1 LKLTKL
7 RTLFVL
13 LLLFAATIEATAQQK
28 APDLSFKDINGK
40 TIRLSDFRGTVL
52 LVNFW
57 ATWCVPCRA
66 EIPDFVKN
74 QRRYR
79 ARGLRILGITYP
91 PEQRSEV
98 RGFMREL
105 KINYPVVIGSKETK
119 QAFTSSENL
128 PLTVIIDRQGNIRE
142 IIEGIMYA
150 DEFNDN
156 VKPLLS
162 DTKRRSQK

>member
-1 LKLTKL
+1 MKLTNL

-13 LLLFAATIEATAQQK
+13 LLLFAAAIEATAQQK

-40 TIRLSDFRGTVL
+40 TVRLSDFRGTVL

-66 EIPDFVKN
+66 EIPDLVKN

-91 PEQRSEV
+91 AEQRSEV
-98 RGFMREL
+98 RSFMREL
-105 KINYPVVIGSKETK
+105 KINYPVVIGTKETK
-119 QAFTSSENL
+119 QAFTSSETL
-128 PLTVIIDRQGNIRE
+128 PLTVLIDREGNIRE

-150 DEFNDN
+150 DEFNDK

-162 DTKRRSQK
+162 DSKGRSQK